1 METYRILSRETYPRR
16 AHLDYFCTMAQP
28 YAGLTVPVD
37 ITDFYQAV
45 GARKVPFFLS
55 FLYCA
60 ARAANGV
67 PELRQRLRGEE
78 ILEYDHCPTS
88 HTVALEDGTYCY
100 CTLRSDLPFSDY
112 LPHAIQT
119 QEAAKAQRSL
129 DDGGEEDALPLLF
142 ISTLP
147 WVHYEALVQPTPSPA
162 DTNPRITW
170 GRFRREGDRVVLPV
184 SLLCHHGLVDGL
196 HRPISTPIWRRNW
209 PSGWRKDKGDGPVLK
224 QNNQRDTEVHRC
236 PAGFLW
242 RIEGS
247 EVTWMVW

>member
-88 HTVALEDGTYCY
+88 HTAQFGRRGRGGCPAPPLHLHPALGALRGPCPAHPQPGRHQPTDHLGAVPARGGQGGPASQPPVPPWIGRRAAYGPFLRQFGEGTG
-100 CTLRSDLPFSDY
+100 PV
-112 LPHAIQT
+112 
-119 QEAAKAQRSL
+119 
-129 DDGGEEDALPLLF
+129 GGE
-142 ISTLP
+142 
-147 WVHYEALVQPTPSPA
+147 
-162 DTNPRITW
+162 
-170 GRFRREGDRVVLPV
+170 RRRAMDP
-184 SLLCHHGLVDGL
+184 
-196 HRPISTPIWRRNW
+196 
-209 PSGWRKDKGDGPVLK
+209 
-224 QNNQRDTEVHRC
+224 
-236 PAGFLW
+236 F
-242 RIEGS
+242 
-247 EVTWMVW
+247 

>member
-1 METYRILSRETYPRR
+1 METYRILSRETYPRC

-37 ITDFYQAV
+37 ITAFHQAV
-45 GARKVPFFLS
+45 EARKVPFFLS

-119 QEAAKAQRSL
+119 QEAAKAPRSL

-162 DTNPRITW
+162 ATNPRITW

-196 HRPISTPIWRRNW
+196 HMAHFYANLEKELAQWVE
-209 PSGWRKDKGDGPVLK
+209 KG
-224 QNNQRDTEVHRC
+224 
-236 PAGFLW
+236 
-242 RIEGS
+242 
-247 EVTWMVW
+247 